1 MEEEELEKQMVLF
14 SNTLTLSKVVLAI
27 NFTHGKESRVKMNLR
42 VFQYHAFSSKLLM
55 VGCHEKRQFD
65 GWNNVSG
72 LKVGSEEI
80 SRSQQRGGKC

>member
-1 MEEEELEKQMVLF
+1 MEKNQGLRR
-14 SNTLTLSKVVLAI
+14 I
-27 NFTHGKESRVKMNLR
+27 LR

-55 VGCHEKRQFD
+55 VGYHEKRQFD